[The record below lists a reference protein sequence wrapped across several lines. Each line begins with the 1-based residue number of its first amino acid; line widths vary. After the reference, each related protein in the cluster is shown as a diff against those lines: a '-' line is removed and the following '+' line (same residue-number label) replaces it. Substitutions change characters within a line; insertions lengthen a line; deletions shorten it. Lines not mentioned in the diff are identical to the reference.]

1 MNSGQ
6 GLLPFLVSLGNTWGL
21 VQIVFF
27 LSNGL
32 VEVPQLLWRKGDFR
46 QDLKYLFAIANVDSE
61 ITCSIAKIE
70 IERRAAIS
78 DIQTVSSECRR
89 IAPQLPCEYYNYLE
103 QILAEVPLL
112 SAHSVDK
119 GLRREHGRLRAERI
133 RGEVQ
138 DHLEIH
144 IQHAR

>member
-46 QDLKYLFAIANVDSE
+46 QDLNE